1 VINSVVLVGR
11 LGNDPE
17 LTYTQSGTA
26 ICKFRLA
33 VSRPPRQGSDQ
44 EETDWLDI
52 VAWGRVAETAAQ
64 YLDKGA
70 LVGIEGRVQSRTWE
84 RQDGTRAYAVEINAA
99 RVQFLESRRDR
110 EARQAS
116 QGGPRPQQQRAP
128 QQGGYQQG
136 GYQQGGGGQQQG
148 PPPQQAPQG
157 GQQGGPE
164 IDWTMDESE
173 DPFGDQ

>member
-1 VINSVVLVGR
+1 MINSVVLVGR

-33 VSRPPRQGSDQ
+33 VNRPPRQGSDQ
-44 EETDWLDI
+44 EETDWLD
-52 VAWGRVAETAAQ
+52 VVTFGRTAETCNQ

-70 LVGIEGRVQSRTWE
+70 LVGVEGRVQSSTWE
-84 RQDGTRAYAVEINAA
+84 RQDGTRGYRVEINAM

-110 EARQAS
+110 EARQAQ
-116 QGGPRPQQQRAP
+116 QGGGPPQQGQPRGG
-128 QQGGYQQG
+128 GGYQQG
-136 GYQQGGGGQQQG
+136 PQGGGPPQQQQQQQG
-148 PPPQQAPQG
+148 PQD
-157 GQQGGPE
+157 QQGGPD
-164 IDWTMDESE
+164 IDWTMDEDE